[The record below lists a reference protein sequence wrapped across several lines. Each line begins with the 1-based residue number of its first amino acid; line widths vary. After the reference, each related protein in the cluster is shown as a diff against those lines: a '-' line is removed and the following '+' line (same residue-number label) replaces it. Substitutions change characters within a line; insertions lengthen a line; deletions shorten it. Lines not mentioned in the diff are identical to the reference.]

1 MSASRLPAPHGP
13 SLLRNPLSF
22 LGWMIATVSF
32 FTGLVLIVTDII
44 WFSEN
49 VYNGIITY
57 MIVPAFLF
65 SGLALVAVGV
75 ILEWRRRR
83 RAGLVP
89 EEQRFPHLDLN
100 LPRHRKVLTT
110 IIVATTLVVAISAVG
125 GYQAYHFTESVT
137 FCGEACH
144 KVMTPEF
151 TAYQGSPHARVTCVQ
166 CHIGP
171 GANAYVKS
179 KASGL
184 RQVWK
189 YNLDTFELPVAVP
202 IANLRPARE
211 TCEQCHWPEKFSG
224 DFKRVFWYFAA
235 DEENTARAFHLLM
248 KVGGASTDTGRVGGI
263 HWHVSREDKVEYWAS
278 DAKRT
283 SIPWVRVTY
292 ADGRSRVYRT
302 RTRGEPPAEEIR
314 TMDCMDCHNRPSHIY
329 YSPKTSLQKALVS
342 GRLDRRIPRLYGTAL
357 ELLSENYPDSRRR
370 WPPSRRACARS
381 TPTRS
386 PPPRWRRPS
395 PNCRASI
402 RTRSSPSRGWTGGPI
417 RTTSATCIIPV
428 ATAAMTI
435 TGRAWGEHL
444 QRLQPVPRHH
454 RAAVGGGGVR
464 AGPLRGAAVRASG
477 RGRLGGD
484 AVQRLPRGGGAD
496 ALHTD
501 AGEGQE
507 GSGRWPNDSRHL
519 RRGHGGRPTATV
531 PRRLGASP
539 PRYAPGYDHAPLSR
553 AARRT
558 HSHRRQSPVSPVDAA
573 RTVANFRRGME
584 ARSGGCGRKSATVP
598 EPQALGVDRGRLSIR
613 GP

>member
-292 ADGRSRVYRT
+292 ADGRSRVYRSEGAPE
-302 RTRGEPPAEEIR
+302 GEPPAEEIR

-357 ELLSENYPDSRRR
+357 ELLSENYPDKPTALAAIEAGLREVYADSLSSASLEATIAELSRIYQNTFFPEQGVDWRTYPNHIGHMHYPGCDR
-370 WPPSRRACARS
+370 CHDNQHVDEHGASISNDCNLCHDIIAQPSGEAAFGPVPYVEQPFEHPGGEGWEGMRCSDCHAAEAPPPS
-381 TPTRS
+381 TL
-386 PPPRWRRPS
+386 
-395 PNCRASI
+395 
-402 RTRSSPSRGWTGGPI
+402 
-417 RTTSATCIIPV
+417 
-428 ATAAMTI
+428 M
-435 TGRAWGEHL
+435 
-444 QRLQPVPRHH
+444 
-454 RAAVGGGGVR
+454 
-464 AGPLRGAAVRASG
+464 
-477 RGRLGGD
+477 
-484 AVQRLPRGGGAD
+484 
-496 ALHTD
+496 
-501 AGEGQE
+501 
-507 GSGRWPNDSRHL
+507 L
-519 RRGHGGRPTATV
+519 RRGARKEAE
-531 PRRLGASP
+531 P
-539 PRYAPGYDHAPLSR
+539 PAG
-553 AARRT
+553 
-558 HSHRRQSPVSPVDAA
+558 
-573 RTVANFRRGME
+573 
-584 ARSGGCGRKSATVP
+584 
-598 EPQALGVDRGRLSIR
+598 
-613 GP
+613 